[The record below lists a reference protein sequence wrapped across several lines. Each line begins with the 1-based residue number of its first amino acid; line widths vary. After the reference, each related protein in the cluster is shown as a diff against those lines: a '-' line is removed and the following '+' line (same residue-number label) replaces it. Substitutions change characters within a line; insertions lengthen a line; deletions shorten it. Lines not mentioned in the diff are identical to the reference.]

1 MVNKYYSDIINLTEL
16 VEYIN
21 KRIDRNKVKVNMRQD
36 YDVRAHDF
44 IVCGAFNPYFET
56 ESVDIPIEIDIICN
70 TIDADISYDEIKEI
84 LDEFNLVLRHELIH
98 LEQYVEDRFDFDDI
112 EANEK
117 EAYEREKKAIPWY
130 RNITYKE

>member
-1 MVNKYYSDIINLTEL
+1 MKNSSNIINLTEL

-21 KRIDRNKVKVNMRQD
+21 KKIDKNKIKVNMRQD

-98 LEQYVEDRFDFDDI
+98 LEQYVDDRFDFVDI

-117 EAYEREKKAIPWY
+117 ESYEREKKAMP
-130 RNITYKE
+130 